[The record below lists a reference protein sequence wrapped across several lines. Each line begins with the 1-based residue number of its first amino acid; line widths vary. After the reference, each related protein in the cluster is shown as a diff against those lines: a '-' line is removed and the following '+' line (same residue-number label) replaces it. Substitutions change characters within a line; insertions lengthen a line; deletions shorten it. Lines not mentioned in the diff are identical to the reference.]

1 MTTGAQPIPQPRWR
15 LPLVG
20 DLLSIDVA
28 KPVQREMQ
36 MAQELGGI
44 FERKILQHRL
54 IVVSGA
60 DLVREV
66 NDEEKWAKFLGADPT
81 VRLRS
86 GIGLRTRR
94 SRGDHVE
101 APWPTGAALPR
112 LIRRVAP
119 ARGTAVGSSTG
130 AD

>member
-1 MTTGAQPIPQPRWR
+1 M
-15 LPLVG
+15 G

-66 NDEEKWAKFLGADPT
+66 NDEEKWVFLVVQEG
-81 VRLRS
+81 
-86 GIGLRTRR
+86 RR
-94 SRGDHVE
+94 HDGEVTPASPGDFVLLARIHSCGPE
-101 APWPTGAALPR
+101 ALCANSVHARGAAP
-112 LIRRVAP
+112 
-119 ARGTAVGSSTG
+119 
-130 AD
+130 